1 MTPQTSFVS
10 YTPFMENN
18 NFARG
23 VNYRKLSE
31 KYISLPFL
39 LCLSPLVFLF
49 LGVIISRSPNHRPEL
64 IEMCA
69 LCFLL
74 ILGIT
79 VERRLGLWR
88 NTIF

>member
-1 MTPQTSFVS
+1 
-10 YTPFMENN
+10 MENN

-64 IEMCA
+64 IE
-69 LCFLL
+69 LFDFVVKLNDILL
-74 ILGIT
+74 
-79 VERRLGLWR
+79 RLKYWSD
-88 NTIF
+88 